1 MDISDQELFDGALSE
16 DVADQ
21 GGVQAEA
28 SVTEAGEAA
37 AQHRD
42 EQGRFAATQTEQAD
56 TQAEG
61 QQPGAAEQSAE
72 EAHVPSWRMRELRE
86 ERDAA
91 VRRSQEIEAHFQRQ
105 IAELRTRLPQQEPP
119 PIPSVFED
127 EQGFLQHGVKR
138 AIDPIQAKI
147 ADLEHKSR
155 ERDEYLSRQFATQT
169 YGPEKVSSAE
179 QWIRDG
185 YARGDQDVLSVYQ
198 RAFSTFDPIGE
209 IVRAHQQR
217 SVYQQIGS
225 DPNAWFEKQL
235 EERMKDPAFAGAV
248 LGRIQQGAGGQASGS
263 SKPNV
268 RLPPSLSRIA
278 AAAPPQGQEGDVSD
292 ADLFESTTR
301 ARR

>member
-16 DVADQ
+16 DVADH
-21 GGVQAEA
+21 GDVQAEA

-56 TQAEG
+56 TQTEG
-61 QQPGAAEQSAE
+61 QQPGAAEQSTE

-105 IAELRTRLPQQEPP
+105 IAELQQRIPARPQEPAKS
-119 PIPSVFED
+119 IYEVDDANAFIAEQARSVVDPVVNQVTQLREFYSQRDAVRDFGAEKVTAAYKWIED
-127 EQGFLQHGVKR
+127 GVKSR
-138 AIDPIQAKI
+138 DP
-147 ADLEHKSR
+147 
-155 ERDEYLSRQFATQT
+155 
-169 YGPEKVSSAE
+169 
-179 QWIRDG
+179 
-185 YARGDQDVLSVYQ
+185 DVAMVYQ
-198 RAFSTFDPIGE
+198 RAMQSMDPYGE

-248 LGRIQQGAGGQASGS
+248 LGRIQHGAGGQASGS